1 MGHMKW
7 YHPVASGLRTSN
19 LIDRYVPLV
28 PGEALRLFSRWF
40 LSLSTLSAHP
50 LFAVLAAA
58 SILAFLYLPRTL
70 LPLLL
75 SPIPISTFLLL
86 AALFHLRS
94 PPPNSL
100 AAAAADEEEVT
111 PVLSEPKPEA
121 KVVEST
127 DCHQNVIFRDAFVD
141 CLRWSGPLEVIY
153 EEYEGEEENE
163 ERRSQEQQHS
173 KWAQNEKLG
182 SGRLWPLRFACD
194 DSDTESEGGSPAAS
208 GSNSPAEPRDLWE
221 DEEQGDDMIEID
233 LEEENLIEIDISGG
247 R

>member
-1 MGHMKW
+1 MEAAKAES
-7 YHPVASGLRTSN
+7 PPPPP
-19 LIDRYVPLV
+19 ILV
-28 PGEALRLFSRWF
+28 DLSVETLRLLSRWY
-40 LSLSTLSAHP
+40 LSLSTLSSHP

-86 AALFHLRS
+86 AALFRLRS

-100 AAAAADEEEVT
+100 AAAAAVEEEVT

-121 KVVEST
+121 KAVEST
-127 DCHQNVIFRDAFVD
+127 DYHQNVNFRDAFAD

-153 EEYEGEEENE
+153 EDYEGEEENE
-163 ERRSQEQQHS
+163 ESRCRGRSQEQHS
-173 KWAQNEKLG
+173 KWAQNENLG

-194 DSDTESEGGSPAAS
+194 DSDTDSEGGSPAAS
-208 GSNSPAEPRDLWE
+208 GSSSPAEPRLPWE